1 MPALARLTGVVALLC
16 ALAVVGACAPS
27 GARAPQPPNP
37 GGSPSSVSSSGSPRA
52 VADPSAPVSQAGS
65 PPGLGGAAR
74 RELGG
79 GGASPAPD
87 KVRVAYASI
96 SITAL
101 PAWVAQDA
109 GTFAKN
115 GLEVAL
121 DYVPSGTTLIQ
132 SMVAGG
138 TDFAFAGA
146 EAAIGAALAGA
157 PLAIIAPSVDRLTY
171 TVHASNEI
179 ADGAALSG
187 RRLGITRAGSSTDFA
202 ARRWVETLGM
212 RPDADVALLQ
222 LGGQPEI
229 LAALQAG
236 AVDAGLL
243 SPPGN
248 TEARRAGYRAIADL
262 SRQPAQIYQTAIV
275 APIPLIEQRPDVVR
289 RFARAIVEANAVI
302 HRDKAQTKQIIG
314 RYTQSADD
322 EVLEDSYAG
331 AVAAI
336 PRVPVPTRAATELA
350 LDLAAHSNP
359 AAPHADASQFFDPRF
374 VQELDDSGFIR
385 GLYP

>member
-1 MPALARLTGVVALLC
+1 
-16 ALAVVGACAPS
+16 
-27 GARAPQPPNP
+27 
-37 GGSPSSVSSSGSPRA
+37 
-52 VADPSAPVSQAGS
+52 
-65 PPGLGGAAR
+65 LGGATRDTTSVA
-74 RELGG
+74 
-79 GGASPAPD
+79 GGAAPPSD

-101 PAWVAQDA
+101 PAWVAQDT

-115 GLEVAL
+115 GLEATL

-132 SMVAGG
+132 NMVAGG
-138 TDFAFAGA
+138 ADFAFAGS
-146 EAAIGAALAGA
+146 EAAISAAIAGA
-157 PLAIIAPSVDRLTY
+157 PLVIIAPSVDRLTY
-171 TVHASNEI
+171 TVHASSEI
-179 ADGAALSG
+179 PDGAALRG

-202 ARRWVETLGM
+202 ARRWVETLGL
-212 RPDADVALLQ
+212 RPDAVVTLVQ

-229 LAALQAG
+229 LAGLQGG
-236 AVDAGLL
+236 AIDAGLL

-248 TEARRAGYRAIADL
+248 TEARRAGFREIADL

-275 APIPLIEQRPDVVR
+275 APKPLVDQRPDVVR

-302 HRDKAQTKQIIG
+302 HKDKAQTKQIIG
-314 RYTQSADD
+314 RYTQSNDD
-322 EVLEDSYAG
+322 GVLEDSYAG
-331 AVAAI
+331 AVAFI
-336 PRVPVPTRAATELA
+336 PRVPVPARAAIELA

-359 AAPHADASQFFDPRF
+359 AAPHADASQLYDPRF

>member
-1 MPALARLTGVVALLC
+1 
-16 ALAVVGACAPS
+16 
-27 GARAPQPPNP
+27 
-37 GGSPSSVSSSGSPRA
+37 
-52 VADPSAPVSQAGS
+52 
-65 PPGLGGAAR
+65 
-74 RELGG
+74 
-79 GGASPAPD
+79 
-87 KVRVAYASI
+87 VRVAYASV

-109 GTFAKN
+109 GTFARN
-115 GLEVAL
+115 GLEVTL
-121 DYVPSGTTLIQ
+121 DNVPSGTTLIQ
-132 SMVAGG
+132 NMVAGG
-138 TDFAFAGA
+138 TDFAFAGS
-146 EAAIGAALAGA
+146 EAAISAALAGA
-157 PLAIIAPSVDRLTY
+157 PLVIVAPSVDRLTY
-171 TVHASNEI
+171 TVHAPADI
-179 ADGAALSG
+179 ADGGALRG

-202 ARRWVETLGM
+202 ARQWVETLGM
-212 RPDADVALLQ
+212 RPDADVTLVQ

-262 SRQPAQIYQTAIV
+262 SRLPAQLYQAAIV
-275 APIPLIEQRPDVVR
+275 APRPLIEQRPDVAR

-302 HRDKAQTKQIIG
+302 HQDKARTKQIIG
-314 RYTQSADD
+314 RYTQSSDD
-322 EVLEDSYAG
+322 GVLEDSYAG

-336 PRVPVPTRAATELA
+336 PRVPVPTRAATEVA

-359 AAPHADASQFFDPRF
+359 AAPHADAGQFFDARF

>member
-1 MPALARLTGVVALLC
+1 MSTGYRRSVALAWLCTLALL
-16 ALAVVGACAPS
+16 AACAPP
-27 GARAPQPPNP
+27 PQPPDAGRSQP
-37 GGSPSSVSSSGSPRA
+37 PDARGSPGLVGAAQSEPGGEGAVSGGSPV
-52 VADPSAPVSQAGS
+52 
-65 PPGLGGAAR
+65 
-74 RELGG
+74 
-79 GGASPAPD
+79 PD
-87 KVRVAYASI
+87 QVRVAYASI

-115 GLEVAL
+115 GLEVTL

-132 SMVAGG
+132 NMVAGG

-157 PLAIIAPSVDRLTY
+157 PLVIVAPSVDRLTY
-171 TVHASNEI
+171 TVHAPAEI
-179 ADGAALSG
+179 AAGEALRG
-187 RRLGITRAGSSTDFA
+187 HRLGITRAGSSTDFA
-202 ARRWVETLGM
+202 ARQWVETLGL
-212 RPDADVALLQ
+212 RPDADVTLVQ

-229 LAALQAG
+229 LAGLQAG

-248 TEARRAGYRAIADL
+248 TEARRAGYREIADL
-262 SRQPAQIYQTAIV
+262 SRLPAQLYQAAIV
-275 APIPLIEQRPDVVR
+275 APQPLLAGRPDAVR
-289 RFARAIVEANAVI
+289 RFVRAIVEANAVI
-302 HRDKAQTKQIIG
+302 HQDKAQTKQIIG
-314 RYTQSADD
+314 RYTQSSDD
-322 EVLEDSYAG
+322 GVLEDSYAG

-336 PRVPVPTRAATELA
+336 PRVPVPTRAATEIA

>member
-1 MPALARLTGVVALLC
+1 MQRFSGRPDVLAMVCVLVLL
-16 ALAVVGACAPS
+16 AACAQAAAPPPAAPPS
-27 GARAPQPPNP
+27 QPANA
-37 GGSPSSVSSSGSPRA
+37 GGTAST
-52 VADPSAPVSQAGS
+52 
-65 PPGLGGAAR
+65 
-74 RELGG
+74 
-79 GGASPAPD
+79 GASFSPTSGIAPAPATLD

-109 GTFAKN
+109 GTFARN
-115 GLEVAL
+115 GLDVTL

-132 SMVAGG
+132 NMVAGG

-146 EAAIGAALAGA
+146 EGAISAALAGA
-157 PLAIIAPSVDRLTY
+157 PLVIVAPSVDRLTY
-171 TVHASNEI
+171 TVHALAEI
-179 ADGAALSG
+179 ADGAALRG

-202 ARRWVETLGM
+202 ARQWIETLGM
-212 RPDADVALLQ
+212 RPDADVTLVQ

-229 LAALQAG
+229 LAGLQGG

-248 TEARRAGYRAIADL
+248 TEARRAGFREIADL
-262 SRQPAQIYQTAIV
+262 SRLPAQLYQAAIV
-275 APIPLIEQRPDVVR
+275 APKPLTEGRPDVVR

-302 HRDKAQTKQIIG
+302 HKDKSQTKQIIG

-322 EVLEDSYAG
+322 GVLEDSYQG

-336 PRVPVPTRAATELA
+336 LRVPVPTREATEVA

-359 AAPHADASQFFDPRF
+359 AAPHAEASAFFDPRF
-374 VQELDDSGFIR
+374 VQELEDSGYIR
-385 GLYP
+385 SLYN